1 MAETVIA
8 VQEVA
13 GPYVS
18 EAATQLTAVT
28 WTAMDATNGNKIVMT
43 TRRVLL
49 LFRND
54 NVAAQY
60 VTINGSNDPYGRDT
74 TISQVDIGIGG
85 YAARILEPVGW
96 EQTLGGRDLSLM
108 PESTDVF
115 VLAIPL

>member
-18 EAATQLTAVT
+18 ESETQITAVT
-28 WTAMDATNGNKIVMT
+28 WTAMDPTNGNKIVMT

-54 NVAAQY
+54 NVAAQW
-60 VTINGSNDPYGRDT
+60 VTIEGSNDPYGRDT
-74 TISQVDIGIGG
+74 TISQLDIGIAG
-85 YAARILEPVGW
+85 YGAKIIEPVGW
-96 EQTLGGRDLSLM
+96 EQTLGGRDLSLIS
-108 PESTDVF
+108 ESADVF

>member
-18 EAATQLTAVT
+18 EAAAQLTAVT
-28 WTAMDATNGNKIVMT
+28 WTAGDPANGNKIVMT

-54 NVAAQY
+54 NIAAQF
-60 VTINGSNDPYGRDT
+60 VTIAASNDPYGRT
-74 TISQVDIGIGG
+74 APITELDIAIGG
-85 YAARILEPVGW
+85 YAARIFEAVGW
-96 EQTLGGRDLSLM
+96 EQTLGGRDLSVT
-108 PESTDVF
+108 PESADVF
-115 VLAIPL
+115 ILAIPL